1 MSCVPSEAPAP
12 ILTEAPASILTEA
25 EWTARRDRHHAAV
38 DDLLADHLRR
48 RAANESHPVHDFL
61 FTYYNYRPGKLRFW
75 HPGYGTVLLGAATR
89 DYRDHPGY
97 ERIAMDGEPAV
108 RVTDAV
114 LAQRSGT
121 VGFVHGLL
129 AATASRP
136 AQLGCFGLHEWA
148 MVYRTGDEGV
158 RHSVPLRLGHEGT
171 DQLVESMQLRCT
183 HYDAFRFF
191 TPDAAPRNASPLT
204 PDSRFAREQPGCLHA
219 GMDLYKWCFK
229 LSPLVDS
236 DLLLECFRLASAAR
250 ELDMRASPYDLS
262 DYGYTPVAIETAA
275 GRAQYVREQSAL
287 TTRAAAL
294 REELLNRC
302 TALRACRPDTPFA
315 TGG

>member
-1 MSCVPSEAPAP
+1 MSGARSEAPA
-12 ILTEAPASILTEA
+12 TILTEA
-25 EWTARRDRHHAAV
+25 EWTGRRDRHHAAV
-38 DDLLADHLRR
+38 DALLAGHLRR
-48 RAANESHPVHDFL
+48 RAAHETHPVHDFL
-61 FTYYNYRPGKLRFW
+61 FTYYNYRPSKLRFW
-75 HPGYGTVLLGAATR
+75 HPGYGTILLGSATR
-89 DYRDHPGY
+89 DYRGHPHY
-97 ERIAMDGEPAV
+97 ESIVVDGERGV

-121 VGFVHGLL
+121 VDFVHGLL

-136 AQLGCFGLHEWA
+136 AQLGCFGLHKWA
-148 MVYRTGDEGV
+148 MVYRTDDNGV
-158 RHSVPLRLGHEGT
+158 RHSSVPLRLGREGT
-171 DQLVESMQLRCT
+171 DQMVESMQLRCT

-191 TPDAAPRNASPLT
+191 TADAAPRNASALIS
-204 PDSRFAREQPGCLHA
+204 DSRLAREQPGCLHA
-219 GMDLYKWCFK
+219 GMDLYKWSFK

-236 DLLLECFRLASAAR
+236 DLVLECFRLASAAR

-294 REELLNRC
+294 REDLLNRC
-302 TALRACRPDTPFA
+302 TALRACRPDTSFA